1 MSSPSR
7 HASLAIFAPCLLAL
21 VPLSACGG
29 EQPKRRPN
37 IVLVTIDTLRADR
50 VDSMGYERGLTPAM
64 DALAAKSAAFRDAI
78 TPIATTGPAH
88 ASLFTGLP
96 PRIHGLRWNGNEL
109 SPDFATLAGL
119 LNDEG
124 YETAAFV
131 SMPLMLHGMNL
142 GQGFITRSDVTAEN
156 DVIRPGAETNRMA
169 IEWLTQ
175 ERDEPYFLWVHYF
188 DVHTPFE
195 LTEHAEQHLGDYQ
208 GKLRNGASTAEV
220 QHMGEPNPKAVP
232 WNDTELTA
240 LGHLYDGGVT
250 TADDLIAE
258 LTAALGID
266 LGSHPTSTSM
276 VGVPGSSEQIASP
289 AQDTVLIVTADHGEL
304 LGEHNHQGHG
314 FQVWQ
319 EALRVP
325 LIIHDP
331 SAAPIEI
338 DARVGL
344 MDLFPTVL
352 ELAGLESP
360 TASPGRSLLP
370 AVHGQEPAPKTYLA
384 ESRTSPGRTQ
394 PVAILKGNLK
404 VVLMGDEAFGFDL
417 AKDPAEQTRLDIS
430 SSPELAE
437 LAEIARAYEA
447 TGTESPA
454 GEKPSQERLDMLKA
468 LGYVE

>member
-1 MSSPSR
+1 MTSPSPN
-7 HASLAIFAPCLLAL
+7 APLAAIALGLLAL
-21 VPLSACGG
+21 VPLSACGDN
-29 EQPKRRPN
+29 QPARRPN

-50 VDSMGYERGLTPAM
+50 VDSMGFERGLTPAM

-96 PRIHGLRWNGNEL
+96 PRIHGLRWNGNDL
-109 SPDFATLAGL
+109 APDFATLAGL

-124 YETAAFV
+124 YDTAAFV
-131 SMPLMLHGMNL
+131 SMPLMLHGMKL
-142 GQGFITRSDVTAEN
+142 GQGFITRSDVSAEN

-169 IEWLTQ
+169 IEWLG
-175 ERDEPYFLWVHYF
+175 EDRDGPYFLWVHYF

-195 LTEHAEQHLGDYQ
+195 LTDHAERHLGDYQ
-208 GKLRNGASTAEV
+208 GKLRNGASTIQV
-220 QHMGEPNPKAVP
+220 QRMGDPNPKAVP

-250 TADDLIAE
+250 TADSLVAE
-258 LTAALGID
+258 LSLALGID
-266 LGSHPTSTSM
+266 LGRTINGKAEPA
-276 VGVPGSSEQIASP
+276 PKAS
-289 AQDTVLIVTADHGEL
+289 DTVLIVTSDHGEL
-304 LGEHNHQGHG
+304 LGEHHHQGHG

-331 SAAPIEI
+331 SAAPIQI
-338 DARVGL
+338 DERVGL

-352 ELAGLESP
+352 ELAGLEPP
-360 TASPGRSLLP
+360 TTTPGRSLLP
-370 AVHGQEPAPKTYLA
+370 AVHGQAPEPKTYLA
-384 ESRTSPGRTQ
+384 ESRTSPGRVQ
-394 PVAILKGNLK
+394 PVAILKDNLK

-417 AKDPAEQTRLDIS
+417 AKDPTEQNRLDIG
-430 SSPELAE
+430 SSPELTE

-447 TGTESPA
+447 TGTESVA
-454 GEKPSQERLDMLKA
+454 GEQPSQARLDALKA